1 MTRGRSK
8 PEGYCGELS
17 GDELAEAREVLAV
30 IRKKINA
37 LLDEESRVRLEP
49 VGKSVREVEQPEL
62 YDEDTG
68 EKVFG

>member
-1 MTRGRSK
+1 MSARSK

-17 GDELAEAREVLAV
+17 GDELAEAREVLAA

-49 VGKSVREVEQPEL
+49 VGKSVREVEQQEL